1 MANEA
6 FESGFQGGMGVAK
19 KKKDAGKA
27 APSTNPTK
35 MASPSGFKEGG
46 KVKKTG
52 MAKVHRGELVLTA
65 REAKGH
71 TKSSKKKS
79 TRKRVSTKR

>member
-19 KKKDAGKA
+19 KNKDSKPA
-27 APSTNPTK
+27 ATNPTK
-35 MASPSGFKEGG
+35 MASPSGFKKGG

-52 MAKVHRGELVLTA
+52 LARVHKGELVLTA
-65 REAKGH
+65 REAKSCNK
-71 TKSSKKKS
+71 KSSKNKS
-79 TRKRVSTKR
+79 ESRKRISTKR